1 MHGGRPLGFGNG
13 SRSIVQ
19 AFRPSPLP
27 LSRTGEGFRTLLLA
41 FVLGLP
47 LPALAAPVGGCDPEA
62 LKGPALTN
70 CLTEAVKQ
78 SERSLQAAVDAALAS
93 IGTRSGVFD
102 SQRAR
107 WKNALSDS
115 QADWLRFRNAECQ
128 DVAPFE
134 GQAGSTSALKNRV
147 AAFEAKLI
155 CTVRLNG
162 ERIADLAARYPSP

>member
-1 MHGGRPLGFGNG
+1 MAGRPPG
-13 SRSIVQ
+13 RHR
-19 AFRPSPLP
+19 RPAGAWP
-27 LSRTGEGFRTLLLA
+27 LLA
-41 FVLGLP
+41 ALTAGQP
-47 LPALAAPVGGCDPEA
+47 LPALAAPAAGCDPAA
-62 LKGPALTN
+62 LKGPALTA

-78 SERSLQAAVDAALAS
+78 SERNLQAAVDSAIAS
-93 IGTRSGVFD
+93 IGTRPGVFD

-107 WKNALSDS
+107 WKNALTDS

-134 GQAGSTSALKNRV
+134 GQAGSTSAVKNRV

-162 ERIADLAARYPSP
+162 ERIADLASRYPSP